1 MNAVAPG
8 VIDTPMLRLMDAPD
22 AGSRYLD
29 TRVPLRRLGRAQE
42 VAEVIAFLASDRA
55 AYVTGATIPVD
66 GGVTAL

>member
-1 MNAVAPG
+1 M
-8 VIDTPMLRLMDAPD
+8 MDD
-22 AGSRYLD
+22 LGAGNRYLD

-42 VAEVIAFLASDRA
+42 VAEVIVFLASDRA

>member
-1 MNAVAPG
+1 M
-8 VIDTPMLRLMDAPD
+8 IPD
-22 AGSRYLD
+22 AGSAYLD

-55 AYVTGATIPVD
+55 AYVTGATIAVD